1 MTLILASKSTSRRKL
16 LKQAGINFKT
26 IVANI
31 DESHIKNE
39 MLKLGSKV
47 SEVSEKLAS
56 EKALKISRNHLND
69 YVIGADQ
76 ILMCDGKLF
85 SKAKNIN
92 EARENLKF
100 FRGKYHILTTS
111 VSLAINEKIIW
122 SYTSEPR
129 LKMRHFSDEFLEEY
143 LVKAGAA
150 ITASVGCYFIEDLGI
165 QLFSDVNGDYNDI
178 LGLPLLPLIQK
189 LRELNLLND

>member
-1 MTLILASKSTSRRKL
+1 MTLILASKSTSRRTL
-16 LKQAGINFKT
+16 LKQAGLNFKT
-26 IVANI
+26 IAANI
-31 DESHIKNE
+31 DENRLKNE
-39 MLKLGSKV
+39 MLKLGSKI
-47 SEVSEKLAS
+47 SEISEKLAS
-56 EKALKISRNHLND
+56 EKALKISRGHLND

-76 ILMCDGKLF
+76 ILTCDEKL
-85 SKAKNIN
+85 
-92 EARENLKF
+92 
-100 FRGKYHILTTS
+100 FRGKYHTLTTS
-111 VSLAINEKIIW
+111 VSLAINENIIW
-122 SYTSEPR
+122 CYTSEPR

-143 LVKAGAA
+143 LVKAEAA